1 MSQAQRI
8 AAPSSNKQRLDRAGV
23 KRLFVEHAEALGA
36 SSIRRAA
43 DAPYTF
49 HLSIM
54 DQDRG
59 LMWAQTALVLVRS
72 SDYWQQRIHLLDHD
86 LTLLI
91 VWKHDSIVPLP
102 VLALDSGHWHS
113 ARTHTRQRTTRNR
126 YTAWQLLGE
135 LLCGMQ
141 SAYDEL
147 DHISYQAKHRY
158 LKRVH
163 ELMHRAKGRPV
174 AV

>member
-1 MSQAQRI
+1 MSQARRK
-8 AAPSSNKQRLDRAGV
+8 ASASNKQKLDQTGIA
-23 KRLFVEHAEALGA
+23 RLFVEQAEALGA
-36 SSIRRAA
+36 SALRRAV

-49 HLSIM
+49 QLSIV
-54 DQDRG
+54 DPDRG
-59 LMWAQTALVLVRS
+59 LLWTQTALILISS
-72 SDYWQQRIHLLDHD
+72 SDYWKQRIHLLSHD

-113 ARTHTRQRTTRNR
+113 ARTHTKKRTVRNR
-126 YTAWQLLGE
+126 YTAWMLIGE

-147 DHISYQAKHRY
+147 NQLPYQTRHRY

-163 ELMHRAKGRPV
+163 TLMHRAKGRPV
-174 AV
+174 TV